1 MSEIIVDLAER
12 IGRLP
17 KAPPGHLCV
26 LDAPLDATHPHA
38 LVFFA
43 AGAPKPKGSHK
54 AFVIAGRAR
63 IAPASSGERGWREV
77 VTAAA
82 RDAMQAARVA
92 PLECAVDVLMEFYE
106 QRPKAHFRTN
116 GQLKP
121 NAQARPTKAPDWDKL
136 ARSVG
141 DALNGVCWRDDAQ
154 VCEGRIRKLYTS
166 AAQPYVG
173 VRVTVRPYV
182 GE

>member
-1 MSEIIVDLAER
+1 MRENGAAEVTNELFTKLYAER
-12 IGRLP
+12 VERLRA
-17 KAPPGHLCV
+17 APT
-26 LDAPLDATHPHA
+26 PLGA

-43 AGAPKPKGSHK
+43 AGSPKPKGSHK

-82 RDAMQAARVA
+82 RDAMERAGVA
-92 PLECAVDVLMEFYE
+92 PLECAVEVLMEFFD
-106 QRPKAHFRTN
+106 QRPKGHFRAN

-154 VCEGRIRKLYTS
+154 VCEGRIRKLYTN
-166 AAQPYVG
+166 AAQPFVG

>member
-1 MSEIIVDLAER
+1 MTHHHADLAIDDLFDREHPPALER
-12 IGRLP
+12 RRAEL
-17 KAPPGHLCV
+17 A
-26 LDAPLDATHPHA
+26 HPTAA

-43 AGAPKPKGSHK
+43 AGTPRPKGSHR
-54 AFVIAGRAR
+54 AFVVKGRAVM
-63 IAPASSGERGWREV
+63 AGMGKDERGWRDN

-82 RDAMQAARVA
+82 RDAMTAAGVG

-106 QRPKAHFRTN
+106 QRPKSHFRAN
-116 GQLKP
+116 GLLKP

-154 VCEGRIRKLYTS
+154 VCEGRIRKLYTN

-173 VRVTVRPYV
+173 VRVTVRPHV